1 MAEAATDLRPAR
13 EDAPADAPA
22 EAPKAAAPAA
32 APAPPPPLPGGGSYI
47 VVRDRYTIYC
57 DRHIPRLDTPSA
69 LAYEVA
75 DKKQEGLPL
84 YALVCMPEIPS
95 RISVM
100 RILKGLEIPHFL
112 QLVDWGVA
120 EWPPAERKCVIVIYH
135 RPLGGRVMESL
146 STSFKRVPDHQFARA
161 VIKPLADGLA
171 ELSQKGIAH
180 RSIRPDNLY
189 YMDEARTKIVLGD
202 CVSSVP
208 GNDQPVVVEPI
219 ESGMA
224 IPSGRGSGT
233 HADDMYALGASLLIL
248 ALGRNPLNG
257 VEDSEIIRRKI
268 QTGSYAALVG
278 EDRVPVALI
287 ECMRGM
293 IVDDPEQRWE
303 ATNIDLWLNGKRMTP
318 IQAKSES
325 HSQRP
330 IRFADE
336 EFHSIRPLSFCMYQ
350 NWDKAMSIIKDGT
363 LEIWIRRGID
373 NNELADAVATAIK
386 STGALS
392 GQPAGDIEDLVIARV
407 LMLLDSRAPIRFR
420 DFTVTLEG
428 FGQALA
434 VAVMGKKK
442 LQPYTDLISK
452 DLWRHWMGAQVAPES
467 DAQKFEGV
475 FRDLKNFL
483 RDSNSGAG
491 IERCL
496 YDLNEWQH
504 CVSPLI
510 ESQHIME
517 VKGVLPALDAAAKTV
532 NTKLWPVDR
541 HVAAFLRARYA
552 KGTGSQI
559 DAMNDARPERATI
572 GMLSVLAIV
581 QWRLGPEALHGL
593 ASWVG
598 GLMGPVINSYQNRYK
613 RKELEKEIPRLVR
626 KGNLAELYNFLDN
639 PEERQ
644 KDAEGFS
651 WAKAEYGAA
660 EKQVYDL
667 EHGQVDRQESAIK
680 FGRQTGAVGA
690 TIIMLFTAL
699 ITLLGKLL

>member
-1 MAEAATDLRPAR
+1 MAEAATDLGPAP
-13 EDAPADAPA
+13 EEAPTDAPADAP
-22 EAPKAAAPAA
+22 KAAAPKVV
-32 APAPPPPLPGGGSYI
+32 PTPSPPSPETGSYI

-57 DRHIPRLDTPSA
+57 DRHIPSLDMPSA
-69 LAYEVA
+69 LAYEVT
-75 DKKQEGLPL
+75 DKREGVPL
-84 YALVCMPEIPS
+84 YALVCKPEVPS

-100 RILKGLEIPHFL
+100 RVLKGVEIPSVL
-112 QLVDWGVA
+112 TLVDWGVA
-120 EWPPAERKCVIVIYH
+120 EWPSAERKCVIVIYH
-135 RPLGGRVMESL
+135 RPMGGRVMESL
-146 STSFKRVPDHQFARA
+146 STSFKRFPDHKFARA

-180 RSIRPDNLY
+180 RAIRPDNLY
-189 YMDEARTKIVLGD
+189 YMDEAKTKIVFGD
-202 CVSSVP
+202 CVTTVP

-233 HADDMYALGASLLIL
+233 HDDDMYAFGASLLIL

-257 VEDSEIIRRKI
+257 VPDDEIIRRKI
-268 QTGSYAALVG
+268 QKGSYAALVG
-278 EDRVPVALI
+278 DDRMPMALI

-293 IVDDPEQRWE
+293 LVDDPEQRWQ

-318 IQAKSES
+318 IQAKGEVQ
-325 HSQRP
+325 SQRP
-330 IRFADE
+330 IRFADQ
-336 EFHSIRPLSFCMYQ
+336 EFHSIRPLSYCMYQ
-350 NWDKAMSIIKDGT
+350 NWEQSMSIIKDGT

-373 NNELADAVATAIK
+373 NNELADALASAIK
-386 STGALS
+386 STGVLS
-392 GQPAGDIEDLVIARV
+392 GKSGSEIEDLIITRV
-407 LMLLDSRAPIRFR
+407 LMLLDPHAPIRYR
-420 DFTVTLEG
+420 DFRVTLEG

-442 LQPYTDLISK
+442 LQPYADLISK
-452 DLWRHWMGAQVAPES
+452 DLWRHWMTAQVAPDS
-467 DAQKFEGV
+467 DTQKFEGV

-483 RDSNSGAG
+483 RDPNSGAG

-496 YDLNEWQH
+496 YELNEWQH
-504 CVSPLI
+504 CASPLL
-510 ESQHIME
+510 ERQYIME
-517 VKGVLPALDAAAKTV
+517 VKGLLPALDVVSKTV

-559 DAMNDARPERATI
+559 DSMNDSRTDRATI

-598 GLMGPVINSYQNRYK
+598 GLMGPVINSYQNRNK
-613 RKELEKEIPRLVR
+613 RKEIEKEIPRLVR

-644 KDAEGFS
+644 KDAEGFA
-651 WAKAEYGAA
+651 WAKAEYATA
-660 EKQVYDL
+660 EKQIYDL
-667 EHGQVDRQESAIK
+667 EHGQVDRQESAVK

-699 ITLLGKLL
+699 ITLLGELL